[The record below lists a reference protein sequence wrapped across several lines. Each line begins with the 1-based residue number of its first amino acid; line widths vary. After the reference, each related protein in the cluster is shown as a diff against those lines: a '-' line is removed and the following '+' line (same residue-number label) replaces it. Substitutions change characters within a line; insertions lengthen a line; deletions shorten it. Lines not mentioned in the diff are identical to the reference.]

1 MTLIK
6 RIIIA
11 VIKGWIN
18 HNKKVN
24 EYRETNNMK
33 FMKILKLNSH
43 TKNTNDIDDEDH
55 NTGDK
60 WIDKS

>member
-6 RIIIA
+6 KIIIA

-18 HNKKVN
+18 HNKKID
-24 EYRETNNMK
+24 ETNNMK
-33 FMKILKLNSH
+33 FMKILKLNSD